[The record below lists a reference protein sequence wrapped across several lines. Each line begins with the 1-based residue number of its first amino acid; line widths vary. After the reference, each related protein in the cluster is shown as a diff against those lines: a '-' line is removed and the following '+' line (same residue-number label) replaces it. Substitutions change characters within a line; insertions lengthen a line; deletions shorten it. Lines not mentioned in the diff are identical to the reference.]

1 MGEAA
6 VEVNTVEDGDD
17 DDDDDVDDILEEF
30 STSEGINSN
39 ELEHPLTPQPPVTP
53 TQTDTTETTASVTSS
68 ETPVIPVTPPAE
80 ESIIETSLPV
90 ASASFPVSDPLS
102 IENENK
108 KELEL
113 MKDIN
118 RLQNELKN
126 AATKVNTLQQ
136 QLQAMDKYKE
146 ISDSYLSISEGAS
159 DPRIWFENILKIEK
173 QNLIRVELKN
183 QEMNKKIEKLEKE
196 RNDSVV
202 KNAKIEKSILDAK
215 KIAENATKEMK
226 KAKSSEEK

>member
-53 TQTDTTETTASVTSS
+53 TQTDTTETTSPVTSS

-80 ESIIETSLPV
+80 ESNIETSL
-90 ASASFPVSDPLS
+90 PVSDPLS

-126 AATKVNTLQQ
+126 AASKVNTLQQ

-183 QEMNKKIEKLEKE
+183 QEMNKKI
-196 RNDSVV
+196 
-202 KNAKIEKSILDAK
+202 
-215 KIAENATKEMK
+215 
-226 KAKSSEEK
+226 